1 MLKEMYSLNI
11 PSPNGSLFWGYSNA
25 NTRGFSFCDVD
36 LFNGLAAFSSALF
49 HATGDAEAKKISE
62 VITEN
67 FTDSLQNFYEYHKSY
82 DFAFDYATQLG
93 EADGIA
99 GIITALSLL
108 KRYSPHPQ
116 LEDTI

>member
-1 MLKEMYSLNI
+1 MT
-11 PSPNGSLFWGYSNA
+11 
-25 NTRGFSFCDVD
+25 TRLDF
-36 LFNGLAAFSSALF
+36 
-49 HATGDAEAKKISE
+49 EAKKISE

-82 DFAFDYATQLG
+82 DFAFDYAPQLG

-108 KRYSPHPQ
+108 KRYSPHSQ
-116 LEDTI
+116 LEDTIRDFLFKIVALGLTIRPYISFFQNKQF